1 MHYRHIG
8 SIRLNDHYIKGVEY
22 IEFTRKNYLKIK
34 LFKLIISIK
43 EILSRLGLITNSLN
57 INILFKEAPDIDL
70 QRKWEFINGL
80 IKNYP

>member
-1 MHYRHIG
+1 M
-8 SIRLNDHYIKGVEY
+8 LNISNLKKEL
-22 IEFTRKNYLKIK
+22 FKNQI
-34 LFKLIISIK
+34 FKLIISIK

-70 QRKWEFINGL
+70 QKKMEFINGL